1 MKNMHARSSYDKKQ
15 RGQDLLEFALALPIL
30 LLMIFGVLDMG
41 RLFHSAITVTN
52 AARVGARFGALRRDI
67 YNCDPADM
75 ECIYICDPNCGPDYF
90 INVTK
95 NEALNNGIDLSSS
108 LVEPDCIDG
117 STGDINVCDYGDTF
131 QIVVTYDFDFII
143 GELIG
148 LNQMQI
154 VRSVDM
160 LVQ

>member
-1 MKNMHARSSYDKKQ
+1 MKNIHARCPDDKRQ
-15 RGQDLLEFALALPIL
+15 RGQDLIEFALVLPFL
-30 LLMIFGVLDMG
+30 LLVVFGVLDLG

-67 YNCDPADM
+67 YNCDPTDTD
-75 ECIYICDPNCGPDYF
+75 CIYICDPNCGPDYF

-95 NEALNNGIDLSSS
+95 NEALNNGVDLSSA

-117 STGDINVCDYGDTF
+117 SIGTGGVCDYGDIF
-131 QIVVTYDFDFII
+131 RIRVTYDFDFII

-148 LNQMQI
+148 LSQMQI